1 MRRILL
7 LAALVAA
14 RRRPPAIRTTTW
26 KRPRRGGATANLLQ
40 VLARWFA
47 CQRQLRGG
55 EGGALQIVGGS
66 GLFGR
71 RVYRYHTPESQ
82 HLAEHA
88 RREARLLADAL
99 HSDELTEADEWER
112 ALPQIT
118 TALLDHAPKI
128 SSAHQQLLTY
138 ALRDALLKRIARNP
152 ELGLRCCWL
161 LQDALLDEKA
171 QSSAFGDG
179 LFRAAWAAS
188 QQSESCGETAAFV
201 GALVR
206 LSERLAK
213 VERTKRRQP
222 ERLWPLLHALNDWLA
237 PRALQGG
244 VAVPLLPASSSS
256 SLRVLRLDVERCR
269 VMPSRARAPTLLYCE
284 AICDDEDASLN
295 LDAEARRWANVVAP
309 PTTPPF
315 DVVESFGNTPSRS
328 AFEAARRAELLRRV
342 FPDGAWETFEERC
355 KAQSPY
361 GRTPGWRLASFLVKA
376 DDELRREGLAM
387 QIVDN
392 LRRTFDKH
400 GVDAWLRP
408 YGITCCGARAGLVET
423 MSDCHSIDHIKQA
436 MTGLDL
442 EPDLATYFDI
452 VYGPYDDRQ
461 PVGGTSRKEASL
473 NFARSLAGASLLCY
487 ALDVKDRHNGNIM
500 LDRAGRLVHI
510 DFGYMLGRTPGGLNF
525 EDAPFKLPD
534 EYVRV
539 LGGVGSDAWV
549 AFSTA
554 LAGGLHALAA
564 DLHELQTTLALFFG
578 DAPFGADAAR
588 KLGDRFADLD
598 GDPRRT
604 VAVAT
609 EMIRQSHNSERAK
622 QYDWYQWRT
631 NGIVP

>member
-1 MRRILL
+1 M
-7 LAALVAA
+7 
-14 RRRPPAIRTTTW
+14 
-26 KRPRRGGATANLLQ
+26 
-40 VLARWFA
+40 LARWFA

-171 QSSAFGDG
+171 QTSAFGDG

-244 VAVPLLPASSSS
+244 VAVPLLPASSK
-256 SLRVLRLDVERCR
+256 VL
-269 VMPSRARAPTLLYCE
+269 T
-284 AICDDEDASLN
+284 ASF
-295 LDAEARRWANVVAP
+295 EARRRAV
-309 PTTPPF
+309 
-315 DVVESFGNTPSRS
+315 SRH
-328 AFEAARRAELLRRV
+328 AFTRKSTDTAILRG
-342 FPDGAWETFEERC
+342 F
-355 KAQSPY
+355 
-361 GRTPGWRLASFLVKA
+361 
-376 DDELRREGLAM
+376 M
-387 QIVDN
+387 
-392 LRRTFDKH
+392 
-400 GVDAWLRP
+400 
-408 YGITCCGARAGLVET
+408 
-423 MSDCHSIDHIKQA
+423 
-436 MTGLDL
+436 
-442 EPDLATYFDI
+442 
-452 VYGPYDDRQ
+452 
-461 PVGGTSRKEASL
+461 
-473 NFARSLAGASLLCY
+473 
-487 ALDVKDRHNGNIM
+487 
-500 LDRAGRLVHI
+500 
-510 DFGYMLGRTPGGLNF
+510 
-525 EDAPFKLPD
+525 
-534 EYVRV
+534 
-539 LGGVGSDAWV
+539 
-549 AFSTA
+549 
-554 LAGGLHALAA
+554 
-564 DLHELQTTLALFFG
+564 
-578 DAPFGADAAR
+578 
-588 KLGDRFADLD
+588 
-598 GDPRRT
+598 
-604 VAVAT
+604 
-609 EMIRQSHNSERAK
+609 
-622 QYDWYQWRT
+622 
-631 NGIVP
+631 